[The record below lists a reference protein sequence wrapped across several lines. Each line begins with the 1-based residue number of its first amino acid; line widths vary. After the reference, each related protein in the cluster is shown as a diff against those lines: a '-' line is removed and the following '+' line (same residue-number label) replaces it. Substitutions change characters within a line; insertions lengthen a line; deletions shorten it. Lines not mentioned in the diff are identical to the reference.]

1 MDNENVAVSKG
12 YRNYVLFMLMVVY
25 SFNFIDRQILVILQE
40 PIKAELGLSDT
51 QLGLM
56 TGLTFALFYV
66 IMGLPIAR
74 LADRSNRRNIVAIS
88 LTVWS
93 GMTALSGFANNFWQL
108 LLARV
113 GVGIG
118 EAGGS
123 PPSHSMISDYFP
135 PEQRATAFSIY
146 NMGIYIGIMVGFLVG
161 GWMADT
167 LGWRI
172 AFFVVGLP
180 GILLALIVRFT
191 VKEPPRGFYDKEKH
205 EDIALKTVI
214 THFRSYK
221 SMTLLSLACAMT
233 SFTGYGVTNFMPAY
247 LSRIHDMSTTNIG
260 VVLALTIGI
269 GGGIGTFASGF
280 LADKLGKKD
289 IRWYMWMPALMGL
302 ISAPFGLYVLLS
314 DDTANIMYVF
324 FFSVLFSSMYL
335 GPSIA
340 VCHSL
345 CKANMR
351 ALVSAILF
359 FILNIIGLGLGPLF
373 TGIISDL
380 LAADYGVLSIRYALV
395 IVSIFGG
402 ALAVTLFYWA
412 GKQLA
417 IDSKRYHKE
426 TIEHVEMPEL

>member
-1 MDNENVAVSKG
+1 
-12 YRNYVLFMLMVVY
+12 MLMVVY

-93 GMTALSGFANNFWQL
+93 GMTALSGFAQNFWQL

-167 LGWRI
+167 LGWRM

-180 GILLALIVRFT
+180 GILLAVIVRFT
-191 VKEPPRGFYDKEKH
+191 IKEPPRGFYDKEKH
-205 EDIALKTVI
+205 EDIPLKTVI
-214 THFRSYK
+214 AHFRSYK

-233 SFTGYGVTNFMPAY
+233 SFTGYGTTNFMPSY
-247 LSRIHDMSTTNIG
+247 LSRVHDMSNTDIG
-260 VVLALTIGI
+260 MSLAFTIGI
-269 GGGIGTFASGF
+269 GGGIGTFTSGF

-302 ISAPFGLYVLLS
+302 VSAPFGLYVFLS

-324 FFSVLFSSMYL
+324 FFSVLLSSMYL

-373 TGIISDL
+373 TGIISDY
-380 LAADYGVLSIRYALV
+380 LAADYGALSIRYALV

-402 ALAVTLFYWA
+402 ILAVALFYWA

-417 IDSKRYHKE
+417 IDSKRYNKKD
-426 TIEHVEMPEL
+426 IEHVEMPEL